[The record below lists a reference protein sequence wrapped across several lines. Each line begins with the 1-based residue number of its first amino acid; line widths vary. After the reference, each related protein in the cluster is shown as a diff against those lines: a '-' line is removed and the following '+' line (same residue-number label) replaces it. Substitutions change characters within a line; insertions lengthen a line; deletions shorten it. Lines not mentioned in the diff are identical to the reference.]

1 MLEYYLIVIVIRFY
15 VLTGIFIFSSF
26 HRHLLITLLRLE
38 YIILNIF
45 LLIVMGLKW
54 ETVNSFMMLI
64 FLVFTV
70 IEGRVGLSVLIRIV
84 RSHGSDMI
92 KTIRLVW

>member
-15 VLTGIFIFSSF
+15 VLTGVFIFSSF
-26 HRHLLITLLRLE
+26 HKHLLMTLLRLE

-54 ETVNSFMMLI
+54 ETVNSFMTLI

-70 IEGRVGLSVLIRIV
+70 IEGSVGLSVLISIIR
-84 RSHGSDMI
+84 RHGSDMV
-92 KTIRLVW
+92 KTIRLV